1 MKRLFIIFFLTVS
14 FKLNAQDYFNYE
26 QDKLRAIQIH
36 NKARKKVKVNKL
48 QWSDELA
55 KQAQYYA
62 DYLAERNKGL
72 VHSKSL
78 SSINQ
83 GENLYMAKGY
93 LVDSYEEF
101 MWFAMASDAW
111 LSEKKLFKKKNSK
124 FSTNKHFK
132 AGHYTQMVWKNTRQF
147 GMGISKIN
155 NNMYVVARYFP
166 SGNWIGEDIY

>member
-1 MKRLFIIFFLTVS
+1 MRLLTVILL
-14 FKLNAQDYFNYE
+14 FFFNQINAQDYFNYE

-55 KQAQYYA
+55 NQAQYYA
-62 DYLAERNKGL
+62 DYLAKRNKGL

-93 LVDSYEEF
+93 LVDS
-101 MWFAMASDAW
+101 
-111 LSEKKLFKKKNSK
+111 
-124 FSTNKHFK
+124 
-132 AGHYTQMVWKNTRQF
+132 
-147 GMGISKIN
+147 
-155 NNMYVVARYFP
+155 
-166 SGNWIGEDIY
+166 